1 MAWGQNKLNGGTWWS
16 LQLFKH
22 TCPPS
27 HSFTSAHFIIPNLP
41 ANKLYPTKKK
51 DYTVTTPS
59 HKLRL
64 HVNYKILILK
74 NQDPLQPHCWIVEQ
88 NIWVQLGCRGWES
101 LKVGHVHLDFKKGL
115 CLFKTTDKV
124 DRVRYFLS
132 LDCLLTSHNKQSL
145 PTSHDNQSLSYQ
157 VAALKKWSTTTN
169 NH

>member
-1 MAWGQNKLNGGTWWS
+1 MVGHDDPSSCSSTHA
-16 LQLFKH
+16 
-22 TCPPS
+22 PPS

-74 NQDPLQPHCWIVEQ
+74 NQDPPSASLLDSRTKHLGPVGLQR
-88 NIWVQLGCRGWES
+88 LSES

-124 DRVRYFLS
+124 DRVCYFLS
-132 LDCLLTSHNKQSL
+132 LDCLLM
-145 PTSHDNQSLSYQ
+145 SHDNQSLSYQ

>member
-1 MAWGQNKLNGGTWWS
+1 MMI
-16 LQLFKH
+16 
-22 TCPPS
+22 PPAVQAHMPPL

-74 NQDPLQPHCWIVEQ
+74 NQDPPSASLLDSRTKHLGPVGLQR
-88 NIWVQLGCRGWES
+88 LSES

-124 DRVRYFLS
+124 DRVCYFLS

-145 PTSHDNQSLSYQ
+145 PTSHENQSLSYQ